1 MFNEYLLDTQAHTNL
16 IIFKYLKS
24 HDTTSVTVAELAKA
38 LDSSY
43 SKAQHAL
50 NTILADLATMQNIPL
65 EDAPAKMAGFRQL
78 AANISREDYRRHL
91 LTDSLVFKLFNAI
104 FQGDNVDIADF
115 ATSNDSSVSTIR
127 RKAEPLRDFLLD
139 NGIVYD
145 TKNSVISG
153 NEVNIRTF
161 LAAFYTDVYGGTTWP
176 FRTIDQDRIIDLCT
190 VLQQK
195 RDELGGEHLDY
206 IPYDRMISLAVQ
218 LLRMQQGHYYVMNA
232 AVNSL
237 RMLADDIDELIFTS
251 VNFPE
256 VPPRTLLA
264 EQNYFYFTEIIRLN
278 YSGSDSCF
286 QQGIR
291 AFFAR
296 SNNPVGQFVSKLLQV
311 LKVRLDQITFME
323 IENNKS
329 TVTNLY
335 RMAYAYYAVGA
346 DFTDINYLHAE
357 NQQRI
362 AVHPLCGIIDDMLS
376 TIPLRA
382 DTHVFKRFAPRFTRS
397 LALLILPTVGHY
409 AAQPML
415 TARLSLDFIDSDVLD
430 AMAVLENGGWVRQLP
445 SSSNAEADVVI
456 TTATQAKRMLSELE
470 GNVDPGQLPAR
481 NENQRI
487 IYWNTAHT
495 ARDLKC
501 LYDIVID
508 LAHKKLDYL
517 TMNRNLTAR

>member
-1 MFNEYLLDTQAHTNL
+1 MFNEYLLDTQASTNL

-24 HDTTSVTVAELAKA
+24 HDTTSVTVAELAKV
-38 LDSSY
+38 LDSSC

-104 FQGDNVDIADF
+104 FQGDNVDLADF
-115 ATSNDSSVSTIR
+115 AISNDSSVSTIR

-206 IPYDRMISLAVQ
+206 IPYNRMISLAVQ

-237 RMLADDIDELIFTS
+237 RMLADDINELIFTS
-251 VNFPE
+251 ANFPE

-264 EQNYFYFTEIIRLN
+264 E
-278 YSGSDSCF
+278 
-286 QQGIR
+286 
-291 AFFAR
+291 
-296 SNNPVGQFVSKLLQV
+296 
-311 LKVRLDQITFME
+311 
-323 IENNKS
+323 
-329 TVTNLY
+329 
-335 RMAYAYYAVGA
+335 
-346 DFTDINYLHAE
+346 
-357 NQQRI
+357 
-362 AVHPLCGIIDDMLS
+362 
-376 TIPLRA
+376 
-382 DTHVFKRFAPRFTRS
+382 
-397 LALLILPTVGHY
+397 
-409 AAQPML
+409 
-415 TARLSLDFIDSDVLD
+415 
-430 AMAVLENGGWVRQLP
+430 
-445 SSSNAEADVVI
+445 
-456 TTATQAKRMLSELE
+456 
-470 GNVDPGQLPAR
+470 
-481 NENQRI
+481 
-487 IYWNTAHT
+487 
-495 ARDLKC
+495 
-501 LYDIVID
+501 
-508 LAHKKLDYL
+508 
-517 TMNRNLTAR
+517 